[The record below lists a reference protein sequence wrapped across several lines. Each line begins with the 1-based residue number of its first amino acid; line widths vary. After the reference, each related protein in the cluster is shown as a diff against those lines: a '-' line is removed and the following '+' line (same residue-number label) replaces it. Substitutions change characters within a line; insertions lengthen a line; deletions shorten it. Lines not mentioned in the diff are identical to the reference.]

1 MKPVIAIV
9 GRTNVGKSTLFNRL
23 TRTKDALV
31 ANIAGLT
38 RDRHYGE
45 GRLGRYPF
53 IVIDTG
59 GFEPIDRVGIM
70 AKMAE
75 QTDQAIIE
83 SDIILFVVE
92 AQGLNEHDREIA
104 QYLRR
109 LNRPI
114 YLVINKCEG
123 RAGEQLFEFNELGF
137 KDIFAVSASHGQG
150 VKQMVHDLL
159 APFYP
164 KTDEAGEDDDE
175 AYFAN
180 LKAKADKKQERL
192 AKKANASN
200 AAAQANSVHLAK
212 SKKQILALPP
222 HINDLKKNGSSFAS
236 TESKA
241 HHASKK
247 IKNLSDVDVGD
258 LDDDTLQALDLIEPQ
273 KGQPEQLPERIKVAI
288 VGRPNVGKSTYINGL
303 LGEERLIA
311 FDQAG
316 TTRDSIYVDF
326 EQQGDLYTLIDTA
339 GIRKKGKVFEAVE
352 KFSVIKTLQSIS
364 DSHVVILLLD
374 ASQDI
379 SDQDAHIARFILDS
393 GRALVVA
400 VNKWDALTDYERS
413 QAKVKLETQFHFLNF
428 AKFLYIS
435 AKKKQGIFQVVAAA
449 KAAYLAAFA
458 SLSTPKLTRVLHK
471 AIEQQAPRRDGIYRP
486 KMRYAHQGGKNP
498 PVIIIHGSRLE
509 GIPEG
514 YTRFLEKQ
522 FREAFD
528 LLGTPLK
535 IEYKNNKNPYTEKK

>member
-59 GFEPIDRVGIM
+59 GFEPVDRVGIM

-92 AQGLNEHDREIA
+92 AKGLNEHDREIA

-123 RAGEQLFEFNELGF
+123 RSGDQLFEFNELGF
-137 KDIFAVSASHGQG
+137 KHIFAVSASHGQG
-150 VKQMVHDLL
+150 VKQMVHELL
-159 APFYP
+159 APFY
-164 KTDEAGEDDDE
+164 ENQEDV
-175 AYFAN
+175 
-180 LKAKADKKQERL
+180 QEESFND
-192 AKKANASN
+192 AEPTAEES
-200 AAAQANSVHLAK
+200 AAAEAAEDPV
-212 SKKQILALPP
+212 
-222 HINDLKKNGSSFAS
+222 KN
-236 TESKA
+236 
-241 HHASKK
+241 
-247 IKNLSDVDVGD
+247 N
-258 LDDDTLQALDLIEPQ
+258 Q
-273 KGQPEQLPERIKVAI
+273 PERIKVAV
-288 VGRPNVGKSTYINGL
+288 VGRPNVGKSTFINGL

-326 EQQGDLYTLIDTA
+326 EQKDDSYTLIDTA

-393 GRALVVA
+393 GRALVVS
-400 VNKWDALTDYERS
+400 VNKWDALTDYQRS
-413 QAKVKLETQFHFLNF
+413 QAKIKLENQFHFLAF

-435 AKKKQGIFQVVAAA
+435 AKKKQGIFQVIESA
-449 KAAYLAAFA
+449 KQASLAAFV
-458 SLSTPKLTRVLHK
+458 SLSTPKLTRVLHQ
-471 AIEQQAPRRDGIYRP
+471 AIEQQAPKRDGIYRP

-509 GIPEG
+509 AVTES
-514 YTRFLEKQ
+514 YTRYLEKK
-522 FREAFD
+522 FREAFN

-535 IEYKNNKNPYTEKK
+535 IEYKNNKNPYLDKK